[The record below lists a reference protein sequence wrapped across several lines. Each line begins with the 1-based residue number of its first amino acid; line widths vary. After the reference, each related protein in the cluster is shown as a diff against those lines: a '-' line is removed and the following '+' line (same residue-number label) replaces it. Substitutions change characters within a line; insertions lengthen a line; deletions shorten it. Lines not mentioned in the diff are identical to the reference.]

1 MMCRFIK
8 SLLLSLNN
16 FLKIMEMVKM
26 DSKPLAV
33 GLLFG
38 VGMALALKSW
48 LLGIMFGIIFY
59 VALNK
64 SDKKEYSF
72 DDEEE

>member
-1 MMCRFIK
+1 
-8 SLLLSLNN
+8 
-16 FLKIMEMVKM
+16 MVKI

-64 SDKKEYSF
+64 LDEKEG
-72 DDEEE
+72 

>member
-1 MMCRFIK
+1 
-8 SLLLSLNN
+8 
-16 FLKIMEMVKM
+16 M

-48 LLGIMFGIIFY
+48 LLGIC
-59 VALNK
+59 L
-64 SDKKEYSF
+64 E
-72 DDEEE
+72 

>member
-1 MMCRFIK
+1 MG
-8 SLLLSLNN
+8 
-16 FLKIMEMVKM
+16 MVKM
-26 DSKPLAV
+26 DRKPLAV

-48 LLGIMFGIIFY
+48 LLGIMFGTIFY

-64 SDKKEYSF
+64 SDKKEYSPS
-72 DDEEE
+72 DEKE